1 MTSSLL
7 LSNRYFTM
15 SSGSSVQSVP
25 GALIELITNSLDAYA
40 NINPKNVWLYLTF
53 NTDSTIYTV
62 IDNACGMSFTDMSE
76 KLMIVGNYTAS
87 NNSRGIYST
96 GAKDCASLGD
106 ISFTS
111 IKDNL
116 ISSITIS
123 SISTGAN
130 ITINMQD
137 ELVTDA
143 QRTLYRIT
151 SNGTYVTLT
160 VPNYLGTYTT
170 SQLYSL
176 LCNNV
181 YLRLINTDINNCII
195 IEDNNGFSKNL
206 NYTLPNGK
214 TIIQA
219 IYQIP
224 GYAGANANLSINV
237 TDTQIAFNPITPPD
251 KDCRQWGLLV
261 YSQEK
266 SIYDNNFLYYSGDAS
281 IVDFTWDANARYVYG
296 TLQCSYIDQIL
307 LDGCNGKFSITNPFL
322 IYSPSRKGGLN
333 TNHPFT
339 KALYQTGYNYLSVV
353 IAKLQDRRDQCLLD
367 SDSTLSSL
375 MGGLNNFMSNL
386 IIPPNEIYRFRTP
399 QDSNN
404 IIQAALNSSNVELD
418 SQFLG
423 VTYDEIIALSKGES
437 VPLINQPITN
447 NSNSVNIVFSNDK
460 NMTAPY
466 QILHGKNITLKINAN
481 DPGILPYLNVSSNSI
496 SMNNPGK
503 ALVSLSGI
511 ISEVTSNLQV
521 RQNILNGNSS
531 LDTQTFNDYLSEY
544 IDYKTKN
551 ASGLSSLINN
561 MIKSVKSNATPLILK
576 TE

>member
-1 MTSSLL
+1 
-7 LSNRYFTM
+7 M